1 MTDFIY
7 EPGKQALLD
16 NLLPMYVRVEVFRA
30 LLESVASEHGARMT
44 AMDNATNNASDMLD
58 RLTLE
63 FNRARQAAITT
74 ELMEIIGGAE
84 ALKG

>member
-1 MTDFIY
+1 MK
-7 EPGKQALLD
+7 ELLD
-16 NLLPMYVRVEVFRA
+16 TLLPMYAAMEVYRA

-44 AMDNATNNASDMLD
+44 AMEAASNNAADMIE

-63 FNRARQAAITT
+63 FNRARKAAITT